1 MRQVR
6 RVKRHFASQIAPVAE
21 SVSTIARNDSSVP
34 ALALTLLRATAMKK
48 TEMTEAILAAKA
60 AKKTTWTAIAKAAG
74 LSEVY
79 ATSAC
84 LGENAFGATEAQR
97 VTEFLGLGPNV
108 AEALTEF
115 ANKGEAAP
123 TIPKEPLQY
132 RFQEIIYVYGATM
145 KALIEEKFGPGI
157 MSAIDFTMDIEKVP
171 DPKGDRVKI
180 TMNGKFLGYKK
191 W

>member
-1 MRQVR
+1 
-6 RVKRHFASQIAPVAE
+6 
-21 SVSTIARNDSSVP
+21 
-34 ALALTLLRATAMKK
+34 MKK
-48 TEMTEAILAAKA
+48 SELTEVILAAKTA
-60 AKKTTWTAIAKAAG
+60 SNLTWAAIAQAAG
-74 LSEVY
+74 LSEVFT
-79 ATSAC
+79 TSAC
-84 LGENAFGATEAQR
+84 LGENALDLAEAEK
-97 VTEFLGLGPNV
+97 VAACLGLGPDV
-108 AEALTEF
+108 ARALTEF

-123 TIPKEPLQY
+123 AIPKEPLQY

-145 KALIEEKFGPGI
+145 KALIEEKFGAGI

>member
-1 MRQVR
+1 MN
-6 RVKRHFASQIAPVAE
+6 KSAMTAAILPAKSAKGLTWA
-21 SVSTIARNDSSVP
+21 
-34 ALALTLLRATAMKK
+34 ALAQ
-48 TEMTEAILAAKA
+48 
-60 AKKTTWTAIAKAAG
+60 AAG

-79 ATSAC
+79 TTSAC
-84 LGENAFGATEAQR
+84 LGENALGADEASR
-97 VTEFLGLGPNV
+97 VAQLLGLGPDI
-108 AEALTEF
+108 AAALTEF

-132 RFQEIIYVYGATM
+132 RFQEIIYVYGSTM

>member
-1 MRQVR
+1 MT
-6 RVKRHFASQIAPVAE
+6 KAS
-21 SVSTIARNDSSVP
+21 
-34 ALALTLLRATAMKK
+34 
-48 TEMTEAILAAKA
+48 MTEAILAAKA
-60 AKKTTWTAIAKAAG
+60 AKNVTWAAIAQAAG
-74 LSEVY
+74 LSDVFT
-79 ATSAC
+79 TSAC
-84 LGENAFGATEAQR
+84 LGENALDPDEAGK
-97 VTEFLGLGPNV
+97 VAAFLGLSPDI
-108 AEALTEF
+108 AQALTEF

-132 RFQEIIYVYGATM
+132 RFQEIIYVYGTTL

-157 MSAIDFTMDIEKVP
+157 MSAIDFTMDIDRVP

>member
-1 MRQVR
+1 MT
-6 RVKRHFASQIAPVAE
+6 KSQLAE
-21 SVSTIARNDSSVP
+21 T
-34 ALALTLLRATAMKK
+34 
-48 TEMTEAILAAKA
+48 ILAAK
-60 AKKTTWTAIAKAAG
+60 KRRKTTWTAIAAAAG

-79 ATSAC
+79 TTSAC
-84 LGENAFGATEAQR
+84 LGENALDAEAAKK
-97 VTEFLGLGPNV
+97 VAKFLGLKADV
-108 AEALTEF
+108 AEALTDF
-115 ANKGEAAP
+115 ANKG
-123 TIPKEPLQY
+123 PLQY
-132 RFQEIIYVYGATM
+132 RFQEIIYVYGPTM